1 MELSIGHWL
10 LIVVALGFGVWV
22 YLTLRRL
29 ANRRY
34 QVELSPCL
42 GKAVLVKRDE
52 VDKEVEG
59 EVEDESEACSY
70 CTDDDRE
77 VESC

>member
-10 LIVVALGFGVWV
+10 LVVVALGFGVWV
-22 YLTLRRL
+22 YWTLWHL

-34 QVELSPCL
+34 QVESSPCL

-52 VDKEVEG
+52 
-59 EVEDESEACSY
+59 SEACSY
-70 CTDDDRE
+70 CTDDDQE

>member
-10 LIVVALGFGVWV
+10 LIVVALGCGIWV
-22 YLTLRRL
+22 YSTLWRL
-29 ANRRY
+29 ANRHHLK
-34 QVELSPCL
+34 VTTPCL

-52 VDKEVEG
+52 VEGEVKGEVEG
-59 EVEDESEACSY
+59 EFETCPY

>member
-10 LIVVALGFGVWV
+10 LIVVAIGFGVWV
-22 YLTLRRL
+22 YQTLWRL
-29 ANRRY
+29 ANRK
-34 QVELSPCL
+34 VASPCL

-52 VDKEVEG
+52 ADKEVEG
-59 EVEDESEACSY
+59 EFETCPY

-77 VESC
+77 VE

>member
-10 LIVVALGFGVWV
+10 LIVVAIGCGIWV
-22 YLTLRRL
+22 YLTLWRL
-29 ANRRY
+29 ANRHHPK
-34 QVELSPCL
+34 VASPCL

-59 EVEDESEACSY
+59 EVESEFETCPY

-77 VESC
+77 VE

>member
-10 LIVVALGFGVWV
+10 LIIVAIGCGVWV
-22 YLTLRRL
+22 YWTLWRL
-29 ANRRY
+29 ANRHRPK
-34 QVELSPCL
+34 VVAPCL
-42 GKAVLVKRDE
+42 GKAVLVKRDK
-52 VDKEVEG
+52 VDKEVKG
-59 EVEDESEACSY
+59 EVEGEFETCPY

>member
-1 MELSIGHWL
+1 MALSIGHWL
-10 LIVVALGFGVWV
+10 LIIVAIGCGIWV
-22 YLTLRRL
+22 YLTLWRL
-29 ANRRY
+29 ANRHHPK
-34 QVELSPCL
+34 VASPCL

-52 VDKEVEG
+52 ADKEVKGEVEG
-59 EVEDESEACSY
+59 EFETCSY

>member
-1 MELSIGHWL
+1 MES
-10 LIVVALGFGVWV
+10 
-22 YLTLRRL
+22 
-29 ANRRY
+29 
-34 QVELSPCL
+34 SPCL

-77 VESC
+77 VESCLRS